1 MLEYSK
7 VQTSFD
13 IQSAYVPGRLFNQ
26 LKGHVEILM
35 RTN

>member
-1 MLEYSK
+1 MLEYLK
-7 VQTSFD
+7 YKLP
-13 IQSAYVPGRLFNQ
+13 AYVPGRLFNQ